1 MSERP
6 ALLTAARSTP
16 RDSWRWIR
24 WDLPFRVLPMLL
36 VPVLLVTLTPLSART
51 IGLTTERLDSQIA
64 LGALLGPPFGW
75 LAWWFRRRYL
85 RFLVVPTNTDNLLQ
99 SLYYVALN
107 APAEEMFFRGLLL
120 GWLQSHTG
128 APFAWLVST
137 LVFGL
142 YHIPAGWG
150 WRAVAG
156 VTVGG
161 GFFGA
166 LFLLGPGG
174 GSAVLPMLVHA
185 FGTCGFLSFGPWA
198 AYRLAVRR
206 NARLGQHSLR
216 PDP

>member
-1 MSERP
+1 MSGHP
-6 ALLTAARSTP
+6 SLLSAARSTP
-16 RDSWRWIR
+16 RDSWQWIR
-24 WDLPFRVLPMLL
+24 WDLPFRVLPLLL
-36 VPVLLVTLTPLSART
+36 VPVLLVPLTPLSART
-51 IGLTTERLDSQIA
+51 IGLTTDHLGVQIA

-75 LAWWFRRRYL
+75 LAWWFRRRNM
-85 RFLVVPTNTDNLLQ
+85 RFLVVPTDADNLLQ
-99 SLYYVALN
+99 SLYYVVLN
-107 APAEEMFFRGLLL
+107 APAEELFFRVLLL

-128 APFAWLVST
+128 APVAWLVST

-142 YHIPAGWG
+142 YHFPAGWG

-156 VTVGG
+156 VTVAG

-174 GSAVLPMLVHA
+174 GSAVLSMIVHA

-206 NARLGQHSLR
+206 NARRGQQSFR
-216 PDP
+216 PNR